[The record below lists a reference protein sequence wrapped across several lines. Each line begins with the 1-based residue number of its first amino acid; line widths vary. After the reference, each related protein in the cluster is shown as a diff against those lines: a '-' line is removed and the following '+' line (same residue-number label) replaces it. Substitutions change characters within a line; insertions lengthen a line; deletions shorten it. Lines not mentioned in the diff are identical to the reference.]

1 MKNWRVDYAFR
12 LDGKYIEESLFIV
25 ARDVSGAIKEAE
37 SVLNVKAFQGLWDVI
52 KDSETYCHA
61 YVIYNVGILAEADE
75 EVT

>member
-1 MKNWRVDYAFR
+1 MKNWRVDYAYR
-12 LDGKYIEESLFIV
+12 LDGKYIENYCLLL

-52 KDSETYCHA
+52 KDSETDCHA
-61 YVIYNVGILAEADE
+61 YVIYNVGIMAGADE